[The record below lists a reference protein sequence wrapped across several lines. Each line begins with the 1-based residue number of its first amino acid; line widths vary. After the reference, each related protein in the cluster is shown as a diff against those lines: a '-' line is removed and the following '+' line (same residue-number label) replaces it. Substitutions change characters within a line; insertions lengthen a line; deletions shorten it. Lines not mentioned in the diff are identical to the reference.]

1 MKETRAREKPL
12 ATVVANT
19 TVTYTDLVA
28 NAKFILPGQRLLS
41 RSHPL
46 LYYTPLMPLICL
58 PPENK
63 KDSVPKAC
71 FARTFDSQGK

>member
-19 TVTYTDLVA
+19 TVSYTDLVA
-28 NAKFILPGQRLLS
+28 NTKLILPGQRLFS

-46 LYYTPLMPLICL
+46 LYYTPLMPLICS
-58 PPENK
+58 PRKK
-63 KDSVPKAC
+63 KDNVPKAC
-71 FARTFDSQGK
+71 FARTFGSQGK